1 MQDLHVLGTES
12 FIHRLSPITKLLAV
26 VLFWLAALMTFD
38 LLPLAALIVTGLVI
52 WVIGKINIRAIV
64 PILSL
69 TAGIAVFMIGFNGF
83 SFWNGK
89 TALFTLPI
97 FGGMEFWK
105 EGAIFGL
112 GIAMKIFAVVTI
124 VPLLTQ
130 TTPMPRLLAGLA
142 KLKLPY
148 KICFTLGMAFRLIPL
163 IGTCYK
169 DITEAQTLRGHDLKR
184 MKIIPKITKGFIP
197 LFIPLTLTLL
207 RRSGD
212 LDIAI
217 ESRGFGAP
225 VERSFLVD
233 ISLTWRDWVFL
244 AFFGLVF
251 AGIMYLVFT
260 GGVTQNTLT
269 VGS

>member
-1 MQDLHVLGTES
+1 MQNIRVLGTES
-12 FIHRLSPITKLLAV
+12 FIHRLSPLTKLFAV
-26 VLFWLAALMTFD
+26 VLFWITALITFD
-38 LLPLAALIVTGLVI
+38 LLPLGAMIVLGLII
-52 WVIGKINIRAIV
+52 WVIGRINLRAIV
-64 PILSL
+64 PIISL

-89 TALFTLPI
+89 TVLFTLPLL
-97 FGGMEFWK
+97 GWEFWK
-105 EGAIFGL
+105 EGALFGL
-112 GIAMKIFAVVTI
+112 GIAMKIFAVITI

-184 MKIIPKITKGFIP
+184 MKLIPKITKGFIP
-197 LFIPLTLTLL
+197 LFVPLTLTLL

-233 ISLTWRDWVFL
+233 ISLTWRDWLFLLVFVI
-244 AFFGLVF
+244 VF
-251 AGIMYLVFT
+251 AGILYLVFS
-260 GGVTQNTLT
+260 GGLTQHDLT

>member
-38 LLPLAALIVTGLVI
+38 LVPLGALIVVGLII
-52 WVIGKINIRAIV
+52 WVIGKINIRSII
-64 PILSL
+64 PIISP

-89 TALFTLPI
+89 TALFTLPVL
-97 FGGMEFWK
+97 GWEFWK
-105 EGAIFGL
+105 EGALFGL

-244 AFFGLVF
+244 AFFALAF

-260 GGVTQNTLT
+260 GGLTQEDLT
-269 VGS
+269 YAT